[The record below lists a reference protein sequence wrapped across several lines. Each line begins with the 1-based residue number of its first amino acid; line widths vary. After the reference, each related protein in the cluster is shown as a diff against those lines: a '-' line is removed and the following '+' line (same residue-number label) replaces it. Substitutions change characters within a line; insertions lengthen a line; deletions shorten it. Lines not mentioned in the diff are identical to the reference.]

1 MSSKLVILWR
11 CQFCKK
17 LSILYY
23 IAGWVPLLLPGRH
36 RVPGEFWPLCN
47 IREGEIA
54 INSDPFPP
62 VVHGARGE
70 NTLENATVHNELY
83 QKTLISSQQ
92 EWLVHHRHRLVF
104 PNFKIVKKMLKKIE
118 KYILKKATA
127 THALSGTW
135 KDWIWDVMCH
145 TANYYL
151 SVQVSYSIC
160 RDQFSKKN
168 SGEKT
173 YQKSSKQ
180 VIINT
185 NSSKPGKI
193 AASSIGVTVHQ
204 TVFVCQWSWMVSGR
218 TDKSSYDSADRE
230 DSLWLQREEGLRLWS
245 ILRMTMPSETPIS
258 NSTNT
263 EADLLPSVPRRVIQV
278 WKHTGVS
285 V

>member
-1 MSSKLVILWR
+1 MHS
-11 CQFCKK
+11 QE
-17 LSILYY
+17 
-23 IAGWVPLLLPGRH
+23 PGRTGSGMSC
-36 RVPGEFWPLCN
+36 VTLQTITSVFKYP
-47 IREGEIA
+47 IQYVV
-54 INSDPFPP
+54 INF
-62 VVHGARGE
+62 
-70 NTLENATVHNELY
+70 L
-83 QKTLISSQQ
+83 
-92 EWLVHHRHRLVF
+92 
-104 PNFKIVKKMLKKIE
+104 
-118 KYILKKATA
+118 
-127 THALSGTW
+127 
-135 KDWIWDVMCH
+135 
-145 TANYYL
+145 
-151 SVQVSYSIC
+151 
-160 RDQFSKKN
+160 KKN